1 MTKYLTLDGLAKL
14 KKELEYLEKE
24 KRKEVAE
31 RLRQAVSQGDLSE
44 NAGYDAA
51 RDEQEF
57 VERRIK
63 ELKETIV
70 QVKII
75 GKEKSNKVQIGSFV
89 SLKSKEGKEEFQIV
103 GSEEADILNKRI
115 SFLSPLGEAILNK
128 QEGETVKINT
138 PGGEKEYKVVKIK

>member
-24 KRKEVAE
+24 KRKEVSE
-31 RLRQAVSQGDLSE
+31 KLRQAVSQGDLSE
-44 NAGYDAA
+44 NAGYDLA

-63 ELKETIV
+63 ELKETIA

-75 GKEKSNKVQIGSFV
+75 EKEKSNKVQIGSLV

-103 GSEEADILNKRI
+103 GSEEVDVLNNKI
-115 SFLSPLGEAILNK
+115 SFQSPLGEAILNK
-128 QEGETVKINT
+128 QEGETMKINT
-138 PGGEKEYKVVKIK
+138 PGGEKEYKILKIK

>member
-1 MTKYLTLDGLAKL
+1 MTKYLTSDGLAKL

-75 GKEKSNKVQIGSFV
+75 EKEKSNKVQIGSFV

-103 GSEEADILNKRI
+103 GPEEADVLNNRI

-128 QEGETVKINT
+128 QEGETMKINT
-138 PGGEKEYKVVKIK
+138 PGGEKEYKILKIK

>member
-1 MTKYLTLDGLAKL
+1 
-14 KKELEYLEKE
+14 LEKV

-31 RLRQAVSQGDLSE
+31 KLRQAVSQGDLSE
-44 NAGYDAA
+44 NAGYDTA

-57 VERRIK
+57 IERRVK
-63 ELKETIV
+63 ELKSIIN

-75 GKEKSNKVQIGSFV
+75 SKEKTNKVQIGSFV

-103 GSEEADILNKRI
+103 GSEEADVLNNRI

-138 PGGEKEYKVVKIK
+138 PGGEKEYKVIKIK

>member
-1 MTKYLTLDGLAKL
+1 MTKYLTSDGLAKL
-14 KKELEYLEKE
+14 KKELEYLEKV

-31 RLRQAVSQGDLSE
+31 KLRQAVSQGDLSE
-44 NAGYDAA
+44 NAGYDTA

-57 VERRIK
+57 IERRVK
-63 ELKETIV
+63 ELKSIIN

-75 GKEKSNKVQIGSFV
+75 SKEKTNKVQIGSFV

-103 GSEEADILNKRI
+103 GSEEADVLNNRI

-138 PGGEKEYKVVKIK
+138 PGGEKEYKVIKIK

>member
-1 MTKYLTLDGLAKL
+1 MTKYLTPDGLAKL

-75 GKEKSNKVQIGSFV
+75 EKEKSNKVQIGSFV

-103 GSEEADILNKRI
+103 GSEEADVLNKRI

-128 QEGETVKINT
+128 QEGETVKTNT

>member
-24 KRKEVAE
+24 KRKEVSE
-31 RLRQAVSQGDLSE
+31 KLRQAVSQGDLSE
-44 NAGYDAA
+44 NAGYDLA

-63 ELKETIV
+63 ELKSTIA

-75 GKEKSNKVQIGSFV
+75 EKEKTNKVQIGSFV

-103 GSEEADILNKRI
+103 GSEEADVLNKRI

>member
-1 MTKYLTLDGLAKL
+1 MTKYLTSDGLAKL
-14 KKELEYLEKE
+14 KKELEHLEKV

-31 RLRQAVSQGDLSE
+31 KLRQAVSQGDLSE
-44 NAGYDAA
+44 NAGYDTA

-57 VERRIK
+57 IERRVK
-63 ELKETIV
+63 ELKSIIN

-75 GKEKSNKVQIGSFV
+75 SKEKTNKVQIGSFV

-103 GSEEADILNKRI
+103 GSEEADVLNNRI

-138 PGGEKEYKVVKIK
+138 PGGEKEYKVIKIK

>member
-1 MTKYLTLDGLAKL
+1 MTKYLTPDGLAKL

-75 GKEKSNKVQIGSFV
+75 EKEKSNKVQIGSFV

-103 GSEEADILNKRI
+103 GSEEADVLNKRI